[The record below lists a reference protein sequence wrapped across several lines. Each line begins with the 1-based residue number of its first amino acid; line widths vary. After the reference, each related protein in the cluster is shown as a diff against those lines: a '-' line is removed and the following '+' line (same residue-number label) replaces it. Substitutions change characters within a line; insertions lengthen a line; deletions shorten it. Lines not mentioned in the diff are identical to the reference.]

1 MNDRRAIF
9 SLIATG
15 RITPAQAERLLAIAN
30 ERTEALLALVLC
42 VGALFLMQIS
52 RHNILPEMLHFF
64 RSLIPAAAAALNN
77 AQNAVNQMLGGLL

>member
-9 SLIATG
+9 SLIAMG

-30 ERTEALLALVLC
+30 ERTEALLGLVLC
-42 VGALFLMQIS
+42 AAALFLMQAS
-52 RHNILPEMLHFF
+52 WHNLLPEMLHFF

-77 AQNAVNQMLGGLL
+77 AQNAVNHMLGGLL